1 MVDLL
6 QFPAKICFTAAAFL
20 IQDKKILL
28 IKHKKIG
35 LWLAPG
41 GHVEPGELP
50 HRAAER
56 ECFEET
62 GVAVRAVDQFFG
74 PGKKYHDSAVIQ
86 YFPSPIL
93 SNIHWVSQS
102 NYQARTN
109 DPEHYQPIAPWL
121 KGCEQHFNFTY
132 VVEPMGSI
140 ETTLDQMETDG
151 IGWFSLEEMKE
162 IETTDDIRFEVSHAF
177 KLLGLG

>member
-1 MVDLL
+1 MLDLL
-6 QFPAKICFTAAAFL
+6 QFPAKICFTAIAFL

-28 IKHKKIG
+28 IKHKKLG

-41 GHVEPGELP
+41 GHADPGEPL

-56 ECFEET
+56 ECLEET

-74 PGKKYHDSAVIQ
+74 PGRNYYDSTAIE

-93 SNIHWVSQS
+93 SNVHWVSQA
-102 NYQARTN
+102 NYQARIKN
-109 DPEHYQPIAPWL
+109 PEQYQPIAPWQ
-121 KGCEQHFNFTY
+121 KGCEQHLGFTFL
-132 VVEPMGSI
+132 VEPVGSI
-140 ETTLDQMETDG
+140 ETTLDQTETDG

-177 KLLGLG
+177 KLLGLN